1 MTNNKLKTIT
11 LILVALSFAVTAL
24 IMTFMPEQVPIHYN
38 IAGEADS
45 IGSKYVYYIFPA
57 FGLLMV
63 LILSLCERSRQIQ
76 SNEKR
81 VLQITGIF
89 SLLLFDVL
97 GFLFMVKSIS
107 YVPGATQ
114 VPDSDVYKIT
124 FIAIGVLFVLLGNMM
139 PKFRRNQFCGLRT
152 KWSLSSDSVWQKSN
166 RFAGIISV
174 ICGFAMIVLG
184 ALLSGTAV
192 IVSNLV
198 LVIVW
203 IVICI
208 AASYIYY
215 KAEQI

>member
-11 LILVALSFAVTAL
+11 LILVALSFAVTAI

-38 IAGEADS
+38 ISGEADS

-81 VLQITGIF
+81 VLQITSIL
-89 SLLLFDVL
+89 SLLLFDLL
-97 GFLFMVKSIS
+97 GFIFMCKSIS
-107 YVPGATQ
+107 YVPGTSHILDNA
-114 VPDSDVYKIT
+114 VYKIT

-139 PKFRRNQFCGLRT
+139 PKFRRNHFCGLRT

-166 RFAGIISV
+166 RFAGIGAV
-174 ICGFAMIVLG
+174 ICGFAIIVLG
-184 ALLSGTAV
+184 ALLSGLAV
-192 IVSNLV
+192 IISNLV

-208 AASYIYY
+208 AASYKYY
-215 KAEQI
+215 KAEQA

>member
-11 LILVALSFAVTAL
+11 LILVALSFAVTAI
-24 IMTFMPEQVPIHYN
+24 IMLFMPEQVPIHYN

-89 SLLLFDVL
+89 SLLLFDAL

-114 VPDSDVYKIT
+114 VLDSDVYKIT

-139 PKFRRNQFCGLRT
+139 PKFRRNQFYGLRT

-166 RFAGIISV
+166 RFTGISSV
-174 ICGFAMIVLG
+174 ICGFAMIFLG
-184 ALLSGTAV
+184 ALLSGTPV

-215 KAEQI
+215 KTEQA